1 MLPIQILQESP
12 KTDSI
17 ENQTLPSLPREEE
30 KTSKHQT
37 SKIMDRSDHGG
48 YSKDKDRN
56 APRSLQQHPSRH
68 HYQRKAY
75 SVPKFSHHKA
85 LGTTRAMSYN
95 VMDQKTSLLQLRRS
109 INPLEPSNNELTIS
123 KAKTPSTKTY
133 EKLSSPKTSR
143 RELNVCSE
151 EFIRLPKLQPNEAEF
166 LRLVS
171 EDNIDGVQEIVK
183 NDSCLNV
190 NCTNYQGMSAL
201 QMAVQNRSQAMVKFL
216 LGLPNVEICDS
227 VLQAI
232 RTNNIKI
239 LVCLLEALQK
249 ISPGLECAGATH
261 SADFPAHVT
270 PLILAAQL
278 GHYEIVSLL
287 IERGH
292 TINRP
297 HKINCNCS
305 CCRKCCVNEDPLHES
320 SVRLSQYRAI
330 ASPAYLVHVCADPIL
345 AAFRLA
351 AELAD
356 NAAAHRQLAAA
367 YLQVADDV
375 STFAVD
381 LIGCCRT
388 SEEVEFVLKQTT
400 GCLGRRHF
408 VLPRLLMAV
417 DYKQKEFVAH
427 PNTQQVLE
435 SYWLGD
441 WHAWR
446 SKPLFIKAVLV
457 LSRVFI
463 TPFILLVC
471 MVAPR
476 HRLVSHWQIPLNKL
490 ITHVAAYFVFLAL
503 VFYISNQDKYNQK
516 RGPPNTGAEAPLILY
531 VCGYAWSALRMMVM
545 QGPHRYFSKMWNWTE
560 LIMLTLFFM
569 TFVFWVLAAVDVA
582 IFDEEDLD
590 RKYWNQH
597 DPTLL
602 AEGTFCLATI
612 IAFFR
617 LMFLCQLNYHL
628 GPLQVSLGKMTID
641 IYKYIIIFAI
651 IISAFTAGL
660 ARFYQY
666 YDGMVY
672 EDEFGMKT
680 VQVAS
685 FTSLTDTLNTL
696 FWALFC
702 MAPLE
707 SADVVLEN
715 TRDPRSMDKMHE
727 NRHAYTERIGYFCFG
742 CFEVISVIVVLNMLI
757 ATMSNTFQ
765 RVTDNVD
772 IEWTFGKT
780 EVYIDYMLQ
789 TTLPSP
795 FNLIPTASGVGN
807 VMEWCRARITRPP
820 GTYARW
826 SPSYCCYIERD
837 VEANVQKEYPALM
850 SVLVQRYFR
859 DKDSCMINAH
869 RIECEVAALRRNI
882 ACIKIPRNLCGSN
895 GQPQ

>member
-1 MLPIQILQESP
+1 MFPIDILQESP

-17 ENQTLPSLPREEE
+17 ENQTLPSVPRDEE
-30 KTSKHQT
+30 KASKNQT
-37 SKIMDRSDHGG
+37 SQIMDKSDHGG

-56 APRSLQQHPSRH
+56 APKSLQQHSSRH

-75 SVPKFSHHKA
+75 SVPKFSHHKMF
-85 LGTTRAMSYN
+85 GTTRAMSYN
-95 VMDQKTSLLQLRRS
+95 VMDQKTSSLQLRRS
-109 INPLEPSNNELTIS
+109 INPLESMNSEFS
-123 KAKTPSTKTY
+123 AYKAKITNTSSSKMY

-143 RELNVCSE
+143 RELNMCSE
-151 EFIRLPKLQPNEAEF
+151 EFIILPKLQPNEAEF

-171 EDNIDGVQEIVK
+171 EDNVDGAKEIL
-183 NDSCLNV
+183 NGDPCLNV

-201 QMAVQNRSQAMVKFL
+201 QMAVQNRSPAMVKFL
-216 LGLPNVEICDS
+216 LGLPNVEISDS

-232 RTNNIKI
+232 RSNNIKI
-239 LVCLLEALQK
+239 LVCLLEAQQK

-292 TINRP
+292 AINRP
-297 HKINCNCS
+297 HKLNCCCS
-305 CCRKCCVNEDPLHES
+305 CCRTCCLNDDPLYES
-320 SVRLSQYRAI
+320 SVRLSIYRAI
-330 ASPAYLVHVCADPIL
+330 ASPAYMVHMCADPIL
-345 AAFRLA
+345 ASFRLA

-441 WHAWR
+441 WHSWR
-446 SKPLFIKAVLV
+446 SKPLLVKAVLV
-457 LSRVFI
+457 LGRVFI

-503 VFYISNQDKYNQK
+503 VFYISNQDKYSQK
-516 RGPPNTGAEAPLILY
+516 RGPPNT
-531 VCGYAWSALRMMVM
+531 
-545 QGPHRYFSKMWNWTE
+545 
-560 LIMLTLFFM
+560 
-569 TFVFWVLAAVDVA
+569 
-582 IFDEEDLD
+582 D

-715 TRDPRSMDKMHE
+715 TRDPRSLDKLHE
-727 NRHAYTERIGYFCFG
+727 NRHGYTERIGYFCFG

-807 VMEWCRARITRPP
+807 VMEWFRARFNRPP
-820 GTYARW
+820 GAYARW

-859 DKDSCMINAH
+859 DKDSSMITAH
-869 RIECEVAALRRNI
+869 RVECEVAALRRNI
-882 ACIKIPRNLCGSN
+882 ACIKIPRNLCTSYR
-895 GQPQ
+895 PES